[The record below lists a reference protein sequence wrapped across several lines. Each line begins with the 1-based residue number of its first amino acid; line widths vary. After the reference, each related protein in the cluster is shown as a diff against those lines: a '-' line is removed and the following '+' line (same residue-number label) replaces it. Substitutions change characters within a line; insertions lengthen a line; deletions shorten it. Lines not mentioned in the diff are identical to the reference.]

1 VSGNQA
7 GRTRNAQF
15 DFTGFL
21 HRRWSYKFSYRWIDS
36 RVWLNNQFMQ
46 QPLQSVHRSLIVMQY
61 NTRNKWYFDAVLQIN
76 SRKRMPYYSTVNHA
90 IHPGYSPTYAVFN
103 VQIRKVMSAAFEW
116 YIGGENLGNVQQH
129 HPVMNWETPA
139 SNAFDAGYAWGPTN
153 GLTVF
158 AGLRYQLF

>member
-1 VSGNQA
+1 
-7 GRTRNAQF
+7 
-15 DFTGFL
+15 
-21 HRRWSYKFSYRWIDS
+21 
-36 RVWLNNQFMQ
+36 
-46 QPLQSVHRSLIVMQY
+46 MQY

-129 HPVMNWETPA
+129 HPVMKKLKRKVIYYLP
-139 SNAFDAGYAWGPTN
+139 YAEIGKPFKTSDY
-153 GLTVF
+153 LT
-158 AGLRYQLF
+158 Y